1 MAAPLRALIAC
12 VLLCGAGGCIQDDG
26 RRFDPVPGRTR
37 MSVDAER
44 EIGWD
49 FDQKA
54 QAFLPLVTDLE
65 VLEFLDD
72 LGNFMVEKL
81 GDQPFDYRFRIVVSP
96 ELNAFAVPGG
106 YIYFHTGTL
115 LSTGDVEELAGVLA
129 HELAHVK
136 GHHHARM
143 AQDTALPNLL
153 TSLAG
158 VAAGAA
164 TGSAGPMIAAQ
175 GLNVALQLQFTRQ
188 YEDEADRVGATFLN
202 RAGWKPDGMVRFF
215 ERILLEK
222 RRMPAGN
229 VPAYLFSH
237 PQVETRID
245 VVRGIGEK
253 LAPTSTPPARFE
265 ERFREMQARLAVIVA
280 RGRVAST
287 VEPYDR
293 AVAQPLLDA
302 AAERRANGDVEGALA
317 QLVVA
322 EEHAPNDP
330 RVPVLRGEILQAE
343 GRPADAAAAFRRA
356 VYLDPNPPAVL
367 LALARAHADAGD
379 RRAAIFFTEQA
390 IFRSGARGTLRQQA
404 ERSLERLIFP
414 VIAESGFGAGRYVRP
429 EAGAAAPRLVEEEVE
444 WWARLG
450 PHYVPWASYVRVRWI
465 DPEGAV
471 VRERK
476 PRRSKHVHLSD
487 ALESEDEA
495 LLPGAWRL
503 EVLLGEDVVHTQP
516 FELVR

>member
-1 MAAPLRALIAC
+1 MAARLRALIAC
-12 VLLCGAGGCIQDDG
+12 ALLFGAPGCIQDDG
-26 RRFDPVPGRTR
+26 RRFDPIPGHTR
-37 MSVDAER
+37 MSTDAES

-54 QAFLPLVTDLE
+54 QQFLPLVTDLE

-72 LGNFMVEKL
+72 LGNYMVEKL
-81 GDQPFDYRFRIVVSP
+81 GDQPFDYRFRVIVSP

-106 YIYFHTGTL
+106 YIYFHTATL
-115 LSTGDVEELAGVLA
+115 LNTGDVEELAGVLA

-153 TSLAG
+153 TTLAG

-164 TGSAGPMIAAQ
+164 TGNAGPMVAAQ
-175 GLNVALQLQFTRQ
+175 GLNVALQLQFTRI

-222 RRMPAGN
+222 RRRPEGN
-229 VPAYLFSH
+229 IPAYLFSH

-245 VVRGIGEK
+245 VVRKLGEK
-253 LAPTSTPPARFE
+253 LTPTTTPPERFE

-280 RGRVAST
+280 RGRAPGS

-302 AAERRANGDVEGALA
+302 AAARRAAGDVDGALA

-322 EEHAPNDP
+322 EEHAPKDP
-330 RVPVLRGEILQAE
+330 RIPVMRGEILQEA
-343 GRPADAAAAFRRA
+343 GRPADAATAFRRA
-356 VYLDPNPPAVL
+356 VYLDPNPPSVL
-367 LALARAHADAGD
+367 LALARAHADAGN

-390 IFRSGARGTLRQQA
+390 IWRSGSRGTLRQQA

-414 VIAESGFGAGRYVRP
+414 VIAESGFGTERFARP
-429 EAGAAAPRLVEEEVE
+429 GPGATPPRVTTEEIE
-444 WWARLG
+444 WRARLG
-450 PHYVPWASYVRVRWI
+450 AHYVPWASYVRVRWI
-465 DPEGAV
+465 DPTGTV
-471 VRERK
+471 VREDE
-476 PRRSKHVHLSD
+476 PRRTKRVYLRDVLTDHEEMPV
-487 ALESEDEA
+487 
-495 LLPGAWRL
+495 PGLWKL
-503 EVLLGEDVVHTQP
+503 EVLLGEDLVYTQP
-516 FELVR
+516 FEVAR